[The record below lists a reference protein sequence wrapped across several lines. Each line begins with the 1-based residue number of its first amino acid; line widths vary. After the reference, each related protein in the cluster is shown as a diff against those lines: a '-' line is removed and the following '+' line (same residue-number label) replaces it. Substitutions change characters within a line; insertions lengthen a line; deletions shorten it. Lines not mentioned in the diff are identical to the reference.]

1 MATDTP
7 TREHPSL
14 TNTSPTE
21 TAGPRTDATPPATS
35 VILGLDLRSGIPS
48 PGQEF
53 TLSVQMEPRARGI
66 SGVQFG
72 LEVEPTSLV
81 VSEIV
86 PGYLLGPTPLDIT
99 RLEAEAGALLYAAA
113 RRGKTPLDT
122 PGGELATIRLI
133 LPKDIPAGA
142 LVSVG
147 LRRALV
153 ADDKIMPVP
162 DVFVKKPLE
171 FTVAAAP

>member
-1 MATDTP
+1 M
-7 TREHPSL
+7 
-14 TNTSPTE
+14 
-21 TAGPRTDATPPATS
+21 
-35 VILGLDLRSGIPS
+35 
-48 PGQEF
+48 
-53 TLSVQMEPRARGI
+53 
-66 SGVQFG
+66 
-72 LEVEPTSLV
+72 
-81 VSEIV
+81 SEIV